1 MKKEGNQAKFVFEE
15 AIPIRIYKNGILIR
29 RGPFRPY
36 TDKSTQRFITD
47 ILDGYFPYE
56 YKKSHPDGV
65 AFEVDNR
72 CTEIYEQSP
81 TDAALNDEGEGQ
93 RLGNK
98 ADNANGGSGNGGVGR
113 NIKSLANLGGKDLK
127 MTREEFLSR
136 LPPTAIKDGQI
147 IDIRDSIAKQL
158 NGGKDNNNSS
168 SATDSPKP
176 IATGSEDGMIIL
188 PSQALSDIQNDCV
201 KKDQQI
207 TTLRIKSGDGKQTL
221 MLKLYYSN
229 TIGNIRDALDK
240 YRIDNTVPY
249 ELRTAYPNKA
259 YTDNS
264 ITVKD
269 ADLVPNAKMFIKN
282 IEEVGK

>member
-15 AIPIRIYKNGILIR
+15 SIPIRVYKNGILIR

-36 TDKSTQRFITD
+36 TDKSTQRFIQD

-65 AFEVDNR
+65 AFEIDNR
-72 CTEIYEQSP
+72 STEIYEISSSE
-81 TDAALNDEGEGQ
+81 AAVNDEGEGQ

-98 ADNANGGSGNGGVGR
+98 SDNSNS
-113 NIKSLANLGGKDLK
+113 NIRSLANMGDKNLK

-147 IDIRDSIAKQL
+147 IDIRDSIAKHL
-158 NGGKDNNNSS
+158 GGGGGGGKDNNSS
-168 SATDSPKP
+168 TDSPKP
-176 IATGSEDGMIIL
+176 ISSGEDGIIIL

-201 KKDQQI
+201 KKDEQI

-229 TIGNIRDALDK
+229 TIGDIRDALDK
-240 YRIDNTVPY
+240 YRLDNTVPY
-249 ELRTAYPNKA
+249 DLRTAYPNKA
-259 YTDNS
+259 YTDNKM
-264 ITVKD
+264 TVKE

-282 IEEVGK
+282 REDVGK